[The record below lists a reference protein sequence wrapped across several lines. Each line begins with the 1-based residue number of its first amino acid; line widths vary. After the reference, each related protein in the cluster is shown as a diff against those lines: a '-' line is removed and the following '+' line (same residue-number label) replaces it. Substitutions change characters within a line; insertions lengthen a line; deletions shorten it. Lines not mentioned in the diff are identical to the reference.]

1 MKPKVFR
8 AKPPPRARWEQ
19 LNSSQSK
26 VRGFDLSSYQAS
38 TVLVVGV
45 GGIGSNVAW
54 ALVRK
59 GLGHALL
66 MDDDVVELPNL
77 TRQRF
82 FKRDVGKNKAIAYG
96 KHLCREALFET
107 TILCW
112 PYRFQ
117 ELLEE
122 GVSLE
127 HCDVIVCGV
136 DNNPTRVAV
145 AKHGLTH
152 DIPVIHAA
160 VSRDANQLYCAVQ
173 EAGNACFGCM
183 FPHALNDD
191 SYPCN
196 LPGIIDVLQV
206 LAGFVVYA
214 VDTILCGRH
223 REWNLR
229 SVFLDGSVPDA
240 CLSIERRADCPLCS
254 HLKSDGGKE

>member
-1 MKPKVFR
+1 
-8 AKPPPRARWEQ
+8 
-19 LNSSQSK
+19 
-26 VRGFDLSSYQAS
+26 
-38 TVLVVGV
+38 
-45 GGIGSNVAW
+45 
-54 ALVRK
+54 
-59 GLGHALL
+59 
-66 MDDDVVELPNL
+66 MDDDSVEERNLPH
-77 TRQRF
+77 QQF
-82 FKRDVGKNKAIAYG
+82 VKRDIGKNKAVALG
-96 KHLCREALFET
+96 RRLSRECLFET
-107 TILCW
+107 KIICW

-145 AKHGLTH
+145 AKYGLTH
-152 DIPVIHAA
+152 SIPVVHAA
-160 VSRDANQLYCAVQ
+160 VSRDANQLYCAIQ
-173 EAGNACFGCM
+173 ESGNACFGCM
-183 FPHALNDD
+183 FPHALNDE

-196 LPGIIDVLQV
+196 LPGIVDVLQV

-214 VDTILCGRH
+214 VDTVLCDRH

-254 HLKSDGGKE
+254 HLKSVGGKE